1 MNNQLTEK
9 LSDEAQSPLLRV
21 GDVSGSALLPPMG
34 QMVVA
39 NVKFTRNWPKCLGG
53 LKITYKEMLVKR
65 IKSSSNSKGWQWSG
79 VDSDSFINGDVVSWH
94 YR

>member
-1 MNNQLTEK
+1 MNNQLTIEF
-9 LSDEAQSPLLRV
+9 SNEAQSPAFLV
-21 GDVSGSALLPPMG
+21 GAVSSCALLPPMG

-39 NVKFTRNWPKCLGG
+39 NVKFTRNWPECLGG
-53 LKITYKEMLVKR
+53 LKITYKEILVMR

-79 VDSDSFINGDVVSWH
+79 VNSDSFINGDVVSWH

>member
-1 MNNQLTEK
+1 MNKQLTLE
-9 LSDEAQSPLLRV
+9 LSDEALRPRLRV
-21 GDVSGSALLPPMG
+21 DDVSGSALLPPMG

-39 NVKFTRNWPKCLGG
+39 NVKFTRNWPACLGG
-53 LKITYKEMLVKR
+53 LKITFKEMLVMR

-79 VDSDSFINGDVVSWH
+79 CESESFINGDVVSWH

>member
-1 MNNQLTEK
+1 MNEQLKLE
-9 LSDEAQSPLLRV
+9 LSDKAQSPRLRV
-21 GDVSGSALLPPMG
+21 DDVSGSALLPPMG

-53 LKITYKEMLVKR
+53 LKITYKEILVMR
-65 IKSSSNSKGWQWSG
+65 IKSLSNSKGWQWSG

>member
-1 MNNQLTEK
+1 MSDKK
-9 LSDEAQSPLLRV
+9 LSNTAQTPALNK
-21 GDVSGSALLPPMG
+21 GAVSGCALLPPLG

-39 NVKFTRNWPKCLGG
+39 KVKFIRNWPKCLGG
-53 LKITYKEMLVKR
+53 LKITLKDILVMR

-79 VDSDSFINGDVVSWH
+79 VDCESFINGDVVSWH